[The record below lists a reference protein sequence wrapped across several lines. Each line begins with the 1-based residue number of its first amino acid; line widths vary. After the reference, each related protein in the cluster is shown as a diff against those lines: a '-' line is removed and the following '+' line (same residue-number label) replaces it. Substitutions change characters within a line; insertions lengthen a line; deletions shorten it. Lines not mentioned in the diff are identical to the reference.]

1 MSGTS
6 NSIKPKN
13 KFFKLVKNDFL
24 ASSRL
29 ISLCYVAMA
38 AALLIGAIARKI
50 FMGDNIE
57 LAQKAGKVMGIALA
71 VSMIGALVLIIATVF
86 FVIYDFF
93 KSLYSPQGYLS
104 FTLPVSSNQLLGSKI
119 LVYGG
124 WLILSFVTLFYVYFY
139 WGNFAM
145 QQYGEEISFV
155 ETLAMSF
162 GFEFSVT
169 QLVAYIVIVAIKVA
183 VFLISGVFLIYFA
196 ITLSHVGK
204 LQKYSIILSVL
215 IFFVSFS
222 VLSSIVS
229 KSAELINISV
239 VFSPE
244 TGKVFLDI
252 LKDGEAFRENLV
264 AAPVTDIFTYI
275 LIDIGVFFATSYIMH
290 KKVNIK

>member
-50 FMGDNIE
+50 FTSDNIE

-71 VSMIGALVLIIATVF
+71 VSMVGALVLIIATVF

-145 QQYGEEISFV
+145 QQYGEQISFV

-162 GFEFSVT
+162 GFEFSVS
-169 QLVAYIVIVAIKVA
+169 QLVAYIVIVAVKVA

-204 LQKYSIILSVL
+204 LQKYSIVLSVL

-244 TGKVFLDI
+244 SGKVFLDI

-290 KKVNIK
+290 QKVNIK